1 MAVSRTLTTKRGHE
15 LLIDCVLPLPK
26 KYMNRGSVTLTRCIR
41 KTIEGMDIHQFM
53 PSNYII
59 VTSNSLDS
67 TQRQSPIS
75 LGNKFSVELLSGTEI
90 SVDKE
95 GDTYIV
101 PWTVPLLGSED
112 LQEWDPLC
120 TAIL

>member
-1 MAVSRTLTTKRGHE
+1 
-15 LLIDCVLPLPK
+15 
-26 KYMNRGSVTLTRCIR
+26 
-41 KTIEGMDIHQFM
+41 MDINQCM

-75 LGNKFSVELLSGTEI
+75 LGSKFSVELLSGTEI

-95 GDTYIV
+95 GGTYIV